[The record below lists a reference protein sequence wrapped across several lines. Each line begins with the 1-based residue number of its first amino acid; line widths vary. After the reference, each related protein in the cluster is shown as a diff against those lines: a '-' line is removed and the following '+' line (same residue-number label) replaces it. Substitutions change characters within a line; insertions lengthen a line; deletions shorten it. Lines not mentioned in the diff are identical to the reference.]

1 MHAGP
6 IVDPRT
12 GRLTTVYELAR
23 ETGVGSHI
31 IWYRY
36 DTQGVR
42 SMRLLAPK
50 GAPIDI
56 EAERRYAH
64 ELFMRSLT
72 GIVSTHRL
80 GDVARAKR
88 QLAA

>member
-1 MHAGP
+1 MNAEP
-6 IVDPRT
+6 ITDPRT

-42 SMRLLAPK
+42 SMRLLAAK
-50 GAPIDI
+50 GAPIDL
-56 EAERRYAH
+56 EAERRFAQ
-64 ELFMRSLT
+64 EQFMRST
-72 GIVSTHRL
+72 VGILSTHRL
-80 GDVARAKR
+80 GDIARAKR